1 MGGSGMQT
9 LLKEKTAKRVAMAV
23 HYETIQTACGI

>member
-9 LLKEKTAKRVAMAV
+9 LLKEKTAKRSAVAA
-23 HYETIQTACGI
+23 YCETIETTYDI